1 MRLFIYHDNIFCAKM
16 CFDSVVWC
24 LGFQI
29 LQAPP
34 NSLSMGPWGLFSR
47 TAVVKKVFRASVGP
61 SENEKKFFLGI
72 KTKFIVA

>member
-1 MRLFIYHDNIFCAKM
+1 M
-16 CFDSVVWC
+16 VWC

-29 LQAPP
+29 LQVPP

-47 TAVVKKVFRASVGP
+47 AAVVKKVFRASVGP